1 MAEVKKFLF
10 LFFTCLLLVALV
22 LPACAAPKEE
32 NVIKVGVVGPMQFV
46 QGEHHWMGATMA
58 AEEINN
64 AGGVKIG
71 DKSYKIQLVK
81 VDSNEILDV
90 AGAASAVERAISVD
104 KVDFLMGGF
113 RTEAVYPM
121 SDIAMENKKIF
132 LNVGAAT
139 AALQQRVVDDYD
151 TYKYF
156 FKITPYNEIFL
167 VTSDFKML
175 AMVAE
180 ILKHDFGI
188 TKPRVAIIAEKLEW
202 AEAMVA
208 LAQARL
214 PGMGMEVVGVW
225 RPSDTATDVTAE
237 LTAIAA
243 KEPHIIFTTFSGPV
257 GITYAKQRGEL
268 EIPAVS
274 VGINVEAQKK
284 GFWDATGGKGN
295 YEFVLNT
302 YAKGVAMTDRTIPF
316 FDEFERRTGEFPTYT
331 AATYD
336 ALLSMKANIEKAGTL
351 DSDALVPVIE
361 QSVFS
366 GTAGTTKY
374 YPLDSPACPPM
385 CPHDIM
391 YGPGYQTGV
400 GTQWQDGELKGVWPK
415 KEYGAVDTFGDW
427 RFEYPG
433 TVALKIS
440 PEAVD
445 KFKSAPPEV
454 EAPPEAP
461 PPGGLSF
468 EAAEYTNADLG
479 FSVKYPKNWK
489 ENKDEEKDPT
499 IFYAADPARAPSI
512 RVMVVEAATFAD
524 AVKDGQGKAGGSE
537 INVGA
542 EKEITLADG
551 TTKATTAKVDLK
563 TKGYDAEAF
572 SLGVKK
578 GDKWI
583 IVTVLTVALLVPYD
597 EAKQSEIATT
607 LTFTK

>member
-1 MAEVKKFLF
+1 VKKILF
-10 LFFTCLLLVALV
+10 SFFACLLLVAFV
-22 LPACAAPKEE
+22 LPACAAPTEE
-32 NVIKVGVVGPMQFV
+32 DVIKVAVVGPMQFI
-46 QGEHHWMGATMA
+46 QGEHHWAGAQMA

-71 DKSYKIQLVK
+71 DKNYKIQLVK

-90 AGAASAVERAISVD
+90 AGAATAVERAITVD
-104 KVDFLMGGF
+104 KVDFLIGGF

-121 SDIAMENKKIF
+121 SDVAMDYKKIF
-132 LNVGAAT
+132 MNCGAAT
-139 AALQQRVVDDYD
+139 AALQARVGTDYD
-151 TYKYF
+151 RYKYF
-156 FKITPYNEIFL
+156 FKVTPYNEVFL
-167 VTSDFKML
+167 VTSDFKMI

-180 ILKHDFGI
+180 ILKKDYGI
-188 TKPRVAIIAEKLEW
+188 TKPKVAVIAEKLEW

-208 LAQARL
+208 LAQANL
-214 PGMGMEVVGVW
+214 PKMGMEVVGVW

-243 KEPHIIFTTFSGPV
+243 KEPQIIFTTFSGPV

-268 EIPAVS
+268 EMPVVS

-284 GFWDATGGKGN
+284 GFWEATGGKGN

-302 YAKGVAMTDRTIPF
+302 YAKGVALTDKTIPF
-316 FDEFERRTGEFPTYT
+316 FDEFEKRTGEFPTYT

-336 ALLSMKANIEKAGTL
+336 ALLAMKENIEKAGTL
-351 DSDALVPVIE
+351 DADALVPVIE
-361 QSVFS
+361 QSVFT

-391 YGPGYQTGV
+391 YGPGFQTGV
-400 GTQWQDGELKGVWPK
+400 GTQWQDGALKGVWPK

-433 TVALKIS
+433 TVPLKIA
-440 PEAVD
+440 PEAAD

-454 EAPPEAP
+454 EAPPSPP

-489 ENKDEEKDPT
+489 ENKDEEKAPT
-499 IFYAADPARAPSI
+499 VFYAADPARVPTM
-512 RVMVVEAATFAD
+512 RVAAVEAATFAD
-524 AVKDGQGKAGGSE
+524 AVTVALEGGGASD
-537 INVGA
+537 IKVGA
-542 EKEITLADG
+542 EKETTLADG
-551 TTKATTAKVDLK
+551 STKATGAKVSLK
-563 TKGYDAEAF
+563 SKGYNAEAYA
-572 SLGVKK
+572 LGVKK
-578 GDKWI
+578 GDKWVT
-583 IVTVLTVALLVPYD
+583 IVVSTVALLVPYD
-597 EAKQSEIATT
+597 EAQFSEIAKT
-607 LTFTK
+607 LTFK

>member
-32 NVIKVGVVGPMQFV
+32 NVIKVAVVGPMQFI
-46 QGEHHWMGATMA
+46 QGEQHWMGASMA

-71 DKSYKIQLVK
+71 DKNYKIQLVQ

-90 AGAASAVERAISVD
+90 AGAASAVERAITVD

-121 SDIAMENKKIF
+121 SDVAMDYKKIF
-132 LNVGAAT
+132 LNCGAAT
-139 AALQQRVVDDYD
+139 AALQQRVATDYD
-151 TYKYF
+151 RYKYF
-156 FKITPYNEIFL
+156 FKITPYNEYFL

-180 ILKHDFGI
+180 ILKQEFGI
-188 TKPRVAIIAEKLEW
+188 EKPRVAIIAEKLEW
-202 AEAMVA
+202 DEAMVA

-214 PGMGMEVVGVW
+214 PAMGMEVVGVW

-274 VGINVEAQKK
+274 VGINVEAQKE

-302 YAKGVAMTDRTIPF
+302 YAKGVAMTDKTIAF
-316 FDEFERRTGEFPTYT
+316 FDEFEKRTGEFPTYT

-336 ALLSMKANIEKAGTL
+336 ALLAMKQNIEKAGTL
-351 DSDALVPVIE
+351 DADALVPVIE

-366 GTAGTTKY
+366 GTAGVTKY

-385 CPHDIM
+385 CPHDIV

-415 KEYGAVDTFGDW
+415 KEYGVVDDYGDW

-433 TVALKIS
+433 TAALKIA
-440 PEAVD
+440 PEAAA
-445 KFKSAPPEV
+445 KFKSAPPPA
-454 EAPPEAP
+454 APPAAP
-461 PPGGLSF
+461 PAGGLSF
-468 EAAEYTNADLG
+468 EAAEYTNAEYG
-479 FSVKYPKNWK
+479 FSIKYPKDLVPVKNVVA
-489 ENKDEEKDPT
+489 PAV
-499 IFYAADPARAPSI
+499 FQAASPAQVPVLTVSVQEVATF
-512 RVMVVEAATFAD
+512 ATFAD
-524 AVKDGQGKAGGSE
+524 ALKAGLDAA
-537 INVGA
+537 GA
-542 EKEITLADG
+542 SGIKIGPEKEVALSDG
-551 TTKATTAKVDLK
+551 TKATVAKADSK
-563 TKGYDAEAF
+563 IKGFDAETFAY
-572 SLGVKK
+572 GVKK
-578 GDKWI
+578 DDKWI
-583 IVTVLTVALLVPYD
+583 TATMTTVSMFVPYD
-597 EAKQSEIATT
+597 EAKFSEILNTW
-607 LTFTK
+607 TFKK